1 MSGIHF
7 ALLLLTLLPNLQQHP
22 ATQTQGK
29 SEKQGTAIVSGRVIL
44 NGESLGGVTI
54 RLVPERLSAPMDPS
68 KLPQTIADGQGKY
81 RIDGI
86 PAGSY
91 HVDIVPNEY
100 LITGGLPSELQR
112 KMVTVTEGEKV
123 EQFDLVLKRGGVI
136 TGRVTDSN
144 GNPLT
149 RQIIELT
156 RIGDDGQPQPVPFNH
171 PVVKLTDQQGVY
183 RIPLVPEGRYLVSA
197 GIKRT
202 GNPGTSPPGAGYYP
216 QTFHP
221 NATDQS
227 QARVVAVSEGAEIAG
242 VDILIEKALKTYDLS
257 GRVVRAET
265 SDPVEGIDVYY
276 SPLKEGGG
284 VAGPRSQRARSN
296 SDGEF
301 QFQGLLPGKYAVYP
315 QIGGEREYF
324 CEPVICEITD
334 GGLDGVAV
342 KLQQGGSISGTIVI
356 DGTNDPA
363 VMAKLSQLF
372 IGAFSK
378 QNRSVVLPRDP
389 AKINADG
396 RFRIAG
402 LPPGKLYFSL
412 SRDPR
417 AGGFSIIRVERG
429 GALAPDGLE
438 LGPGENLANVRVIVG
453 YGSLSL
459 HGEVK
464 VIGGSLPQHIGL
476 YVNLNRVNESES
488 GSTIGAFADAR
499 GQFAFHNLLP
509 GDYEVRLVATN
520 FQPGEPRDKGLG
532 KLILNTKQNVT
543 LGRASQAT
551 VTLVIDLSK
560 KESN

>member
-1 MSGIHF
+1 MLGIHL
-7 ALLLLTLLPNLQQHP
+7 ALLLLTLLPNLQQRP
-22 ATQTQGK
+22 AAQTQSK
-29 SEKQGTAIVSGRVIL
+29 SDKQGTASVSGRVIL
-44 NGESLGGVTI
+44 NGEPLGGVAI
-54 RLVPERLSAPMDPS
+54 RLLPERLSAPVDPTR
-68 KLPQTIADGQGKY
+68 LPQTTADGQGKY
-81 RIDGI
+81 RIDGV
-86 PAGSY
+86 PAGNY
-91 HVDIVPNEY
+91 YVDIIPNEY
-100 LITGGLPSELQR
+100 LITGGLPGEMQR
-112 KMVTVTEGEKV
+112 KMVTVSEGEKV
-123 EQFDLVLKRGGVI
+123 EQFDLALKRGGVI

-156 RIGDDGQPQPVPFNH
+156 KIGDDGQPQPVPFNH

-183 RIPLVPEGRYLVSA
+183 RIPRVPEGRYLVSA
-197 GIKRT
+197 GIKQT
-202 GNPGTSPPGAGYYP
+202 GIPGTSAPDARYYP

-221 NATDQS
+221 NAIDPS
-227 QARVVAVSEGAEIAG
+227 QARVIAVSEGAEIAG
-242 VDILIEKALKTYDLS
+242 VDILVAKALKTYDLT
-257 GRVVRAET
+257 GRVVRADT
-265 SDPVEGIDVYY
+265 GDPVEGIDVYY
-276 SPLKEGGG
+276 SLRREGGG

-296 SDGEF
+296 SNGEF
-301 QFQGLLPGKYAVYP
+301 QFRGLLPGKYAVYP

-324 CEPVICEITD
+324 CEPVICEIAD
-334 GGLDGVAV
+334 SGLDGIEV
-342 KLQQGGSISGTIVI
+342 KLQQGGSISGIVVV
-356 DGTNDPA
+356 DGANDPT

-378 QNRSVVLPRDP
+378 QQRSVVLPRDP

-417 AGGFSIIRVERG
+417 AGGFSIMRVERD
-429 GALAPDGLE
+429 GALAPDGLD
-438 LGPGENLANVRVIVG
+438 LNPGENISNVRVIVG

-488 GSTIGAFADAR
+488 GSALGAFVDTR
-499 GQFAFHNLLP
+499 GQFMFQNLLP
-509 GDYEVRLVATN
+509 GDYEAHLVATN

-532 KLILNTKQNVT
+532 KLIYNTKQTVT
-543 LGRASQAT
+543 LGLDGQAT